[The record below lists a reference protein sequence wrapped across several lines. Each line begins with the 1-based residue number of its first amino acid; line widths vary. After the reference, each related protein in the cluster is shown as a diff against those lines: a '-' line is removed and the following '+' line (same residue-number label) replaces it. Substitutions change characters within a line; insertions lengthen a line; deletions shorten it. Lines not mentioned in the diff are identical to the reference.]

1 MRKITLMASA
11 LLLAA
16 SAFAGQTA
24 LKLSML
30 DGSTFS
36 YVLEDKPVIT
46 MEGENVN
53 IATSDASASFKR
65 ADVKN
70 FVFVDEPSGIE
81 EITRSESFISYDGR
95 SIAASGVEIS
105 VYSLSGSRVAV
116 EMESVNV
123 ESLPAGTYIAT
134 AGSRSLKFIKK

>member
-1 MRKITLMASA
+1 MRKIALMASA

-36 YVLEDKPVIT
+36 YVLQNKPVIT

-95 SIAASGVEIS
+95 SIAAPGFEIS
-105 VYSLSGSRVAV
+105 VYSLSGRRVAV
-116 EMESVNV
+116 AKESLNI
-123 ESLPAGTYIAT
+123 EALPAGAYVAT
-134 AGSRSLKFIKK
+134 AGTRSLKFIIK